1 MGCFGPSKASR
12 PRNQERDTT
21 RQNPSPQ
28 PQPQTLRAEEVLLQ
42 IPRCRVH
49 LIDESEAVELAS
61 GDFKLVKVS
70 DNGVTLAMIVR
81 IGHNLQWPVIRDE
94 PVVKL
99 DARDYLFT
107 LPVKDGD
114 PLSYGVTFS
123 GDERDVALVNSLKL
137 LDQFLSENSCF
148 SYSVS
153 SKVNNGIDWQEFA
166 PRIEDYNNVV
176 AKAIAGGTGHIIRG
190 IFNCSNAYT
199 NQVHKGGEI
208 MITKAEEK
216 SGASQRNGGY
226 NSGNSSSNDKKN
238 GINTN
243 LQRVRKLSQA
253 TEKLSKTM
261 LNGAGVVS
269 GSVMVPVVKS
279 KPGMAFFSMVP
290 GEVLLASLDALNKIL
305 DAAEAAE
312 RQTLSATSRAATRM
326 VSERFGEN
334 AGEATGDVLATAGH
348 AAGTAWN
355 VLKIRKTFYP
365 SSSLTSG
372 IVRNVPRK

>member
-1 MGCFGPSKASR
+1 MGCFGPSKTSR
-12 PRNQERDTT
+12 TRNHEKETMT

-28 PQPQTLRAEEVLLQ
+28 PQTMRTEEVLLQ

-49 LIDESEAVELAS
+49 LIDESEAVELAF

-81 IGHNLQWPVIRDE
+81 IGHDLQWPVIRDE

-123 GDERDVALVNSLKL
+123 GDDRDVALVNSLKL

-148 SYSVS
+148 SSTAS

-190 IFNCSNAYT
+190 IFSLSNAYS
-199 NQVHKGGEI
+199 NQVHKGGDI
-208 MITKAEEK
+208 MITKAEE
-216 SGASQRNGGY
+216 SQRNGGY
-226 NSGNSSSNDKKN
+226 NNGNSSGNEKKN

-243 LQRVRKLSQA
+243 LQRVRKLSKA
-253 TEKLSKTM
+253 TENLSRTM

-269 GSVMVPVVKS
+269 GSVMVPVMKS

-305 DAAEAAE
+305 DATEAAE

-372 IVRNVPRK
+372 VVKNAPRK